1 MGNESTL
8 AGRLAA
14 RRRQRFVGRQAELAL
29 FEGVLSAAESP
40 YVVLFVHGPGG
51 IGKTSLLAAWADL
64 ATAAQRRCVR
74 IDARDAAPSAEG
86 VLDALRSAFSAA
98 PSVDPIGLVEPGCV
112 LMIDTYELF
121 EPVDSWVRSSL
132 IPGLPADA
140 VVVLAGRNA
149 PSRSWQL
156 APWAAVTHV
165 TALRNFDPDE
175 SRSLLRSFAI
185 DPGRVDEVVGLTHG
199 HPLGLALVADTMA
212 RGGAAA
218 VEPMAP
224 DLVRRLVRTFIDNIP
239 DAAHRKA
246 LEACAV
252 IRVTTEPALRH
263 VLGLDDAHELFDW
276 LRGLSFVEAG
286 PDGVFPHDLARDAIM
301 RDLLW
306 RDPDAFHAVFNANLK
321 YMFGRLLTGSGIEQL
336 RAIFDLQ
343 HYYRHV
349 EEVSSLYDWTTF
361 GQVRIEPAG
370 SARFPAVLEIIE
382 RWFGRESVPVAR
394 HWCERFPDGALVA
407 VDRAGTVRGMFI
419 QFDLGRATAADFAVD
434 PGAGAAWDWLQRTAP
449 TTATDAVPMV
459 RFWADR
465 DKGQDASASSHLV
478 GALSGQTWLTT
489 PNLSMWLGCGLDAE
503 KYRAYAAFFD
513 FDMVLLPQLET
524 AGRPFGMMAHDFRV
538 VPIVAWL
545 DRNTKKLIT
554 RLVDPTS
561 AEPAPIVLAY
571 PAFRDAA
578 RQLLRDLH
586 RPDRLRANAL
596 AQSRI
601 IGAADPEEELSEL
614 VHRAVVQLRE
624 DPRDLKLYR
633 AVERTYLKP
642 APSQEKAAELL
653 GLPFSTY
660 RRHLTVGVE
669 RIVASLWQQELAAA
683 RRVSTK

>member
-1 MGNESTL
+1 VREESTL
-8 AGRLAA
+8 AGRLGA
-14 RRRQRFVGRQAELAL
+14 RRRQRFVGRRAELAL
-29 FEGVLSAAESP
+29 FDEVLSAGESP

-64 ATAAQRRCVR
+64 AVAAGRRCVR
-74 IDARDAAPSAEG
+74 VDARDVAPSAEG
-86 VLDALRSAFSAA
+86 VLDALRSTLGVA
-98 PSVDPIGLVEPGCV
+98 PGADPVGRVEPGCV
-112 LMIDTYELF
+112 LMVDTYELF
-121 EPVDSWVRSSL
+121 EAIDSWVRGSL

-140 VVVLAGRNA
+140 IVVLAGRNA
-149 PSRSWQL
+149 PGHSWQL
-156 APWAAVTHV
+156 APWAEVTHV
-165 TALRNFDPDE
+165 TALRNLDPDE
-175 SRSLLRSFAI
+175 SRTLLRSFAV
-185 DPGRVDEVVGLTHG
+185 DPDKVDDVVGLTHG

-224 DLVRRLVRTFIDNIP
+224 DLVRRLVQTFVDNVP
-239 DAAHRKA
+239 DATHRKA

-263 VLGLDDAHELFDW
+263 VLGLGDAHDLFDW

-306 RDPDAFHAVFNANLK
+306 RDPDAFRAVFSANRE
-321 YMFGRLLTGSGIEQL
+321 YMFGRLLTGQGIEQQ

-349 EEVSSLYDWTTF
+349 DEVSALFDWTTF
-361 GQVRIEPAG
+361 GQAHIEPAG
-370 SARFPAVLEIIE
+370 PARLPAVLEIVE

-394 HWCERFPDGALVA
+394 HWCDRFPDGALVA
-407 VDRAGTVRGMFI
+407 VDRAGAVRGMFI
-419 QFDLGRATAADFAVD
+419 QFDLGQATAADFAID
-434 PGAGAAWDWLQRTAP
+434 PGAGAAWDWVQRTAP

-465 DKGQDASASSHLV
+465 DKEQDASTSSHLV

-489 PNLSMWLGCGLDAE
+489 PNLSMWLGCGLDAD
-503 KYRAYAAFFD
+503 KYRAYSAFFD
-513 FDMVLLPQLET
+513 FDMVEAPEFET
-524 AGRPFGMMAHDFRV
+524 AGRSFGMMAHDFRV
-538 VPIVAWL
+538 MPIVAWL
-545 DRNTKKLIT
+545 DRNTEKLIS

-561 AEPAPIVLAY
+561 VEPAPIVLSY
-571 PAFRDAA
+571 PVFQDAA

-586 RPDRLRANAL
+586 RSDRLRANPL
-596 AQSRI
+596 ARSRLV
-601 IGAADPEEELSEL
+601 GGDDPTAELSEL
-614 VHRAVVQLRE
+614 VHRAAVQLRE

-653 GLPFSTY
+653 DLPFSTY
-660 RRHLTVGVE
+660 RRHLTAGVE
-669 RIVASLWQQELAAA
+669 RIVASLWQQELVAV
-683 RRVSTK
+683 RRVSRR